1 MKVIFHILELNKWQ
15 TNIQNIRDL
24 IASEPEA
31 EVEVIV
37 GSDAASLFGK
47 YSGIDFDDLLR
58 NPKVNITISKFG
70 LENNNLDSNFLPSGV
85 QVDDLIV
92 TKLVKLQENGF
103 AYIRL

>member
-24 IASEPEA
+24 IASEP